1 MNEARNKAFVWGAF
15 ATSHIDLQQVAV
27 GFQAST
33 TCFRMDSDL
42 VFLVFAE
49 ATLLHES
56 GIFSERL
63 VASSLRVG

>member
-1 MNEARNKAFVWGAF
+1 
-15 ATSHIDLQQVAV
+15 
-27 GFQAST
+27 
-33 TCFRMDSDL
+33 MDSDL

-56 GIFSERL
+56 GVFSKRL

>member
-1 MNEARNKAFVWGAF
+1 MKHGICLWVAFV
-15 ATSHIDLQQVAV
+15 TSPVDQQVAV
-27 GFQAST
+27 GFQVYDMFSY
-33 TCFRMDSDL
+33 DVDL

-56 GIFSERL
+56 GVFSERL